1 MNQKGTRSKA
11 RRLITRPLQ
20 KSKWDMK
27 IKNNDG
33 EDWLKHDLWI
43 SKWINMHKHTHM
55 IFAHMP
61 QTQNILRSQHKEK
74 RCPTMWNV
82 KIRDEICTL
91 KVSIGF
97 LDFRSTQHWV
107 GTGKKDRSSFPSFN
121 LHMKKSG
128 LHLEISSLLILTL
141 LIFMKLYQE
150 VGDFNMVAP
159 RTLNQFSLISIGFVH
174 PNIDIAPSHEN
185 LFPRSFGTHEWYKK
199 LVSLAC
205 HCLDF
210 GSTQSGERW

>member
-33 EDWLKHDLWI
+33 EDRLKHDLWI

-97 LDFRSTQHWV
+97 LDFRSTHHWV
-107 GTGKKDRSSFPSFN
+107 GTGQKDRSSFPSFN

-150 VGDFNMVAP
+150 VGDFNTVAP
-159 RTLNQFSLISIGFVH
+159 TL
-174 PNIDIAPSHEN
+174 
-185 LFPRSFGTHEWYKK
+185 
-199 LVSLAC
+199 
-205 HCLDF
+205 
-210 GSTQSGERW
+210 